1 MRKETGRQVKSI
13 VTVLFVLAA
22 SLAAN
27 GALIAHDNFDY
38 TPGTT
43 IAAGGTLG
51 SAENGFGNA
60 WLLSGMSG
68 EVVSGLTYSGVESS
82 GNALKINGNAGY
94 LFRGQESG
102 FTTGTYYISYL
113 FYRSVVEGWNLNLK
127 TSSALSTG
135 PNSSTKVLATFD
147 SNPAGR
153 ARLKTGSN
161 GTVAVAGADAP
172 YFTFGTTNI
181 AVIKL
186 EITDTSTTASMNIY
200 SGGAPVPADI
210 TSWAMTSTDLV
221 TGGAGWRLTL
231 VGESDLIID
240 EFKIGTELIDVI
252 PEPATIGLIG
262 VGAVS
267 AILARRR
274 IVR

>member
-1 MRKETGRQVKSI
+1 MGSKAKTMFYRGAI
-13 VTVLFVLAA
+13 ATVSTVCFFAGFSAQAELVAY
-22 SLAAN
+22 
-27 GALIAHDNFDY
+27 DNFEYDL
-38 TPGTT
+38 GAT
-43 IAAGGTLG
+43 IAAGESLG

-60 WLLSGMSG
+60 WLMSGMSG

-113 FYRSVVEGWNLNLK
+113 FCRSGVDGWNLQLK
-127 TSSALSTG
+127 HSGSLSGG
-135 PNSSTKVLATFD
+135 PSSSTKVLATFD
-147 SNPAGR
+147 ASPAGR

-161 GTVAVAGADAP
+161 GTVAVADAP
-172 YFTFGTTNI
+172 YFTFGTTNM

-210 TSWAMTSTDLV
+210 TSWAMTSADLV
-221 TGGAGWRLTL
+221 TQGAGWRLTL
-231 VGESDLIID
+231 LGESDLTID
-240 EFKIGTELIDVI
+240 EFKIGTALKDVI
-252 PEPATIGLIG
+252 PAPQTLGLYL
-262 VGAVS
+262 VF
-267 AILARRR
+267 
-274 IVR
+274 